1 MQTLELPDTPR
12 FFRLSDRFVAIP
24 TLALACLMLFPLLIR
39 TGLRKDDSTLPPS
52 TTLALAV
59 LALIVA
65 SSIGILIGNKK
76 ARIWLAVPTLG
87 LGTFSLVFLDPYELN
102 IRAVGVGIL
111 LIGAGLYFASRTA
124 AEHST
129 LARSQAIIAGQ
140 QGRMDSSPYDA
151 SIPRKPTVE
160 IDLISRVE
168 RLRDLLDQGL
178 ITRDEYEVMKQRE
191 LSEK

>member
-12 FFRLSDRFVAIP
+12 FFRLSDRIVAIP
-24 TLALACLMLFPLLIR
+24 TLALACIMLFPLLVR
-39 TGLRKDDSTLPPS
+39 TGLRKSDSTLPPS

-65 SSIGILIGNKK
+65 SSIGILIGNKR
-76 ARIWLAVPTLG
+76 ARIWLAVPTLC
-87 LGTFSLVFLDPYELN
+87 LGSFSLVFLDPYEIN

-129 LARSQAIIAGQ
+129 FARSQANIAGQ
-140 QGRMDSSPYDA
+140 QGRVESSPSDA
-151 SIPRKPTVE
+151 SVLQKPPVE
-160 IDLISRVE
+160 IDLISRIE

-178 ITRDEYEVMKQRE
+178 ITRDEYEAMKQRE